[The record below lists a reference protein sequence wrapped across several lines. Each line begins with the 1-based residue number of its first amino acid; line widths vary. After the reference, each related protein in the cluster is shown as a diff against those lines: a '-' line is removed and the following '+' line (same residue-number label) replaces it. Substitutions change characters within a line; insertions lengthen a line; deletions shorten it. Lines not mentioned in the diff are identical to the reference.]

1 MNGKKIK
8 VNAILNNASTV
19 SYVNEEVAGAL
30 GLSATY
36 QKVSVN
42 VVSKNVETFDSMP
55 VSFTLESCDGNLR
68 G

>member
-8 VNAILNNASTV
+8 VNAVLNNASTV
-19 SYVNEEVAGAL
+19 SYVHEEVAGAL